1 MRSAGTTLWFL
12 DPGNGCEAVQVGC
25 PTSIT
30 GLDSTIEQIETTC
43 LESTARTYEA
53 GLATPGTATF
63 TLNLDPQDPTHT
75 RLLALKAQ
83 GVTLQWAIGFP
94 ESQAEPTGAV
104 GSGSDDDCEWT
115 LPTSRTWVEFE
126 GFVNS
131 FAFDWSLNATI
142 TASVGIQVSGDP
154 VMIPATT

>member
-12 DPGNGCEAVQVGC
+12 DPDASCEAVQVGC

-63 TLNLDPQDPTHT
+63 TLSLNPQDDSHV
-75 RLLALKAQ
+75 RLLELKKA
-83 GVTLQWAIGFP
+83 GKTVQWAILFP
-94 ESQAEPTGAV
+94 ESSTPPTGTTNSA
-104 GSGSDDDCEWT
+104 GECEFV
-115 LPTSRTWVEFE
+115 LPTDRTAVTFE

-131 FAFDWSLNATI
+131 YAFDFSLNAVI
-142 TASVGIQVSGDP
+142 TATVGVQVSGDP
-154 VMIPATT
+154 DLIPATT